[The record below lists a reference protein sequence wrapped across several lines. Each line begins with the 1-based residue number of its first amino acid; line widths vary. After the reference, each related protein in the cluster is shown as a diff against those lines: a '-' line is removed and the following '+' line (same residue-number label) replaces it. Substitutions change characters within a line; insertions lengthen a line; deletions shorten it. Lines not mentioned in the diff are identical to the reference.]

1 MRFPIA
7 AAIALFIGA
16 GALLPARSG
25 PRALPPASTTFYETR
40 FEKQPGVAQLTAVG
54 RRLFFDASLS
64 ASGRTACASCHD
76 PAHAYGP
83 PNARAV
89 QLAGPDGK
97 TPGLRAAPSLRYV
110 QKVPPFTEH
119 FFEADGNDS
128 EDQGPAGGH
137 AWDGRAR
144 SLHEQAVLPLLSPL
158 EMANRDS
165 AEVVARVR
173 RSPAAAALQEAFGPH
188 VLDDPEKGFRAI
200 LLCLEVFQQD
210 PAEFYPY
217 SSKYDAFLRGQV
229 KLAKDEM
236 RGLALFNDAAKGNCA
251 SCHIS
256 AVREGEF
263 PAFSDWG
270 FIALGVP
277 RNRAVADP
285 KSQDLGLCGPM
296 RTDLSGHAEYC
307 GRFRTPTLRNV
318 SKRAVFFHNGKF
330 TSLEEVV
337 RFYAERDTNP
347 ARWYPRRADGSI
359 DSYDDIPPAMRGN
372 VNREPPFG
380 GKPGSRPRLDRSE
393 IRDVVAFLRTLED
406 GYTAKD

>member
-1 MRFPIA
+1 MRLLAFA
-7 AAIALFIGA
+7 AAALVLGA
-16 GALLPARSG
+16 AAEPA
-25 PRALPPASTTFYETR
+25 AFYATP
-40 FEKQPGVAQLTAVG
+40 FEKQPGVAQLTALG
-54 RRLFFDASLS
+54 RQLFFDASLS

-83 PNARAV
+83 PNSLPV
-89 QLAGPDGK
+89 QLAGPDGR

-128 EDQGPAGGH
+128 QDQGPAGGH

-144 SLHEQAVLPLLSPL
+144 SLHEQAMLPLLSPL

-173 RSPAAAALQEAFGPH
+173 KSSAAGALRDAFGPH
-188 VLDDPEKGFRAI
+188 VLDDTETALRAV

-217 SSKYDAFLRGQV
+217 SSKYDAFLRGQA
-229 KLAKDEM
+229 KLAKDEA
-236 RGLALFNDAAKGNCA
+236 RGLALFNDPAKGNCA
-251 SCHIS
+251 SCHVS
-256 AVREGEF
+256 AIRDGEF

-277 RNRAVADP
+277 RNRALRAGP
-285 KSQDLGLCGPM
+285 QDLGLCGPL
-296 RTDLSGHAEYC
+296 RTDLSRHAEYC

-330 TSLEEVV
+330 TSLEEAV
-337 RFYAERDTNP
+337 RFYAERDTDP
-347 ARWYPRRADGSI
+347 ARWYPRRADGTI
-359 DSYDDIPPAMRGN
+359 DAYDDIPPAMRGN

-380 GKPGSRPRLDRSE
+380 GKPGGKPALDRSE
-393 IRDVVAFLRTLED
+393 IRDIVAFLRTLED
-406 GYTAKD
+406 GYAAPASSAPQASRRTP